1 MPKGPR
7 GGPRPF
13 AKCTPAIKITGHRT
27 AARNFTGLDR
37 AEFGADIA
45 DRLERSDI
53 DNRPEVK
60 VTSDMN
66 TLFVMFPN
74 QEIHPDVPEK
84 VRQAI
89 VKKGRKMS
97 PKLRPKISIVAL

>member
-1 MPKGPR
+1 MPQGPF
-7 GGPRPF
+7 GGRRPF
-13 AKCTPAIKITGHRT
+13 AQCTPAIKITGRRA

-37 AEFGADIA
+37 AEFEADVA
-45 DRLERSDI
+45 HRLERSDI

-60 VTSDMN
+60 VTPDVN
-66 TLFVMFPN
+66 KLFVMFPN

-84 VRQAI
+84 VRQEI
-89 VKKGRKMS
+89 VKKGKKMS